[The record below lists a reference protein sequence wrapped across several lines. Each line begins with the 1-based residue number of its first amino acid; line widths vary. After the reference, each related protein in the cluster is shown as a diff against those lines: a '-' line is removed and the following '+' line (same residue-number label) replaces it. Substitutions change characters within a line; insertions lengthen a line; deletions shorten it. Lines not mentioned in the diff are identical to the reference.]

1 MVSSIDQPL
10 PAENIAMAL
19 EAGNDIN
26 LELPDP
32 DDESVGDYDFQL
44 QVDSA
49 WAVCDRF
56 DLQTEIWRG
65 RILRVVR
72 DREKRG
78 GDSRGQGFLNWLKE
92 RELSKSQA
100 YAWIEL
106 ANSADALM
114 EQGELSPETLNNF
127 TKRAFVETA
136 KSSPEVQ
143 QMVTEAATRGDKISR
158 REVKQLS
165 EEWTAMSSDL
175 LPEELKERA
184 ASGSMPPRYLAPLVR
199 EMEKLPELH
208 QQALQREMAD
218 NPEVDN
224 VKELTANARS
234 LSRYLDAGA
243 QVQTL
248 NQSAVDL
255 SIALEEA
262 MRVGCLPV
270 AADLLKQA
278 ATLEQTLTK
287 FYMTWKRVSTLAD
300 RLFVDT
306 GASTPHLRSLL
317 NCLERLSGE
326 IVEVP
331 LDEMGQNSIR
341 VRILPNEN

>member
-1 MVSSIDQPL
+1 MVSSNEHPL
-10 PAENIAMAL
+10 PAENIALAL

-114 EQGELSPETLNNF
+114 EQGELSPQTLNNF

-287 FYMTWKRVSTLAD
+287 FYMTWKRVGTLAD

-341 VRILPNEN
+341 VRVLPNEN

>member
-1 MVSSIDQPL
+1 MVSSIEHPL
-10 PAENIAMAL
+10 PAENIALAL

-78 GDSRGQGFLNWLKE
+78 GDGRGQGFLNWLKE

-114 EQGELSPETLNNF
+114 EQGELSPQTLNNF

-234 LSRYLDAGA
+234 LSKYLDAGA

-248 NQSAVDL
+248 NQSSVDL

-287 FYMTWKRVSTLAD
+287 FYMTWKRVGTLAD

-341 VRILPNEN
+341 VKILPNEN

>member
-1 MVSSIDQPL
+1 MVSSIEHPL
-10 PAENIAMAL
+10 PAENIALAL

-100 YAWIEL
+100 YSWIEL

-114 EQGELSPETLNNF
+114 EQGELSPQTLNNF

-208 QQALQREMAD
+208 QQAIQREMVD

-234 LSRYLDAGA
+234 LSKYLDAGA

-248 NQSAVDL
+248 NQSSVDL

-287 FYMTWKRVSTLAD
+287 FYMTWKRVGTLAD
-300 RLFVDT
+300 RLYVDT

-341 VRILPNEN
+341 VRILPHEN

>member
-1 MVSSIDQPL
+1 
-10 PAENIAMAL
+10 
-19 EAGNDIN
+19 
-26 LELPDP
+26 
-32 DDESVGDYDFQL
+32 
-44 QVDSA
+44 
-49 WAVCDRF
+49 
-56 DLQTEIWRG
+56 
-65 RILRVVR
+65 
-72 DREKRG
+72 
-78 GDSRGQGFLNWLKE
+78 
-92 RELSKSQA
+92 
-100 YAWIEL
+100 L

-114 EQGELSPETLNNF
+114 EQGELSPQTLNNF

-208 QQALQREMAD
+208 QQAIQREMAD

-287 FYMTWKRVSTLAD
+287 FYMTWKRVGTLAD

>member
-1 MVSSIDQPL
+1 MVSSNEHPL
-10 PAENIAMAL
+10 PAENIALAL
-19 EAGNDIN
+19 EVGNDIN

-114 EQGELSPETLNNF
+114 EQGELSPQTLNNF

-287 FYMTWKRVSTLAD
+287 FYMTWKRVGTLAD

-341 VRILPNEN
+341 VRVLPNEN